1 MESITKKQLENQ
13 IAWLNRLTGKTFE
26 LGWANGGVR
35 IEHASDRNIS
45 KRGTKREISDQLY
58 TAISVM
64 SRMKAARYVDRTGTC
79 GPI

>member
-35 IEHASDRNIS
+35 IEHARDRNI
-45 KRGTKREISDQLY
+45 TKRLTRGEMSDQLLSP
-58 TAISVM
+58 ISVLT
-64 SRMKAARYVDRTGTC
+64 RMKADGDRNMW
-79 GPI
+79 PDLN